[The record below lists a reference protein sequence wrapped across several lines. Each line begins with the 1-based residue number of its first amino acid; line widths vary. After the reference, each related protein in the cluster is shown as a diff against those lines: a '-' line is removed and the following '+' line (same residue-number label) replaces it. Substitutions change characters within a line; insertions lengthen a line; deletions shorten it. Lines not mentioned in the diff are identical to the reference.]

1 MKWCAVTDSMVPTL
15 GELLDQ
21 RRLPLDAVALLA
33 EVHPSAV
40 SRWRSGE
47 SRPQATSLIRLAQG
61 LGISVTRMRKIVDRT
76 VEAAQ
81 QRGQDPAR

>member
-1 MKWCAVTDSMVPTL
+1 MVPTL
-15 GELLDQ
+15 GELLDH
-21 RRLPLDAVALLA
+21 RRFPLDAVALLA

-47 SRPQATSLIRLAQG
+47 SRPQAASLIRLAQG
-61 LGISVTRMRKIVDRT
+61 LGISVTRMRKIIDRT

-81 QRGQDPAR
+81 QRGHDAEAAR